1 MRSSNKTLNKPLNGV
16 KTMNKPLNS
25 VKTMNKSLNGVKTKN
40 KTFNKVYKS
49 PSINKSKKRSLW
61 SFLGFKSRK

>member
-1 MRSSNKTLNKPLNGV
+1 MRSSNKTLNRPLN
-16 KTMNKPLNS
+16 KTLNK
-25 VKTMNKSLNGVKTKN
+25 TN

-61 SFLGFKSRK
+61 SFLGFKYRK